1 MTPRQVVTMMITSM
15 GALGVLG
22 GLVGLPLGIVAHKL
36 LAPAM
41 MRAGGSDVLDVV
53 VDVYSGPMFVLLV
66 LAGVAIAVLGAF
78 LPARSAARA
87 TIAEALRNE

>member
-1 MTPRQVVTMMITSM
+1 
-15 GALGVLG
+15 
-22 GLVGLPLGIVAHKL
+22 
-36 LAPAM
+36 
-41 MRAGGSDVLDVV
+41 
-53 VDVYSGPMFVLLV
+53 MFVLLV